1 MSRYYNS
8 ATVELASR
16 TGTYDLIR
24 FELEFELELDENSRT
39 YLPVPDL
46 FQTQIRQEQVL
57 LRLDLDAAAEPN
69 TKALFRLVDAEA
81 VDSPSRSILLIM
93 SFKLTNDRDDR
104 STVGANYRYFYRSPT
119 LGYPKEGD
127 CWEQIAESGT

>member
-81 VDSPSRSILLIM
+81 VDSSSRSILLIM
-93 SFKLTNDRDDR
+93 CFKLT
-104 STVGANYRYFYRSPT
+104 
-119 LGYPKEGD
+119 
-127 CWEQIAESGT
+127 Q